1 MKIISA
7 VFNSTHYLEGVNLR
21 KKLFFEG
28 YKNAQDLINDVYE
41 KKSKHIIALE
51 NNVVIG
57 TGRLTLIKEKA
68 VISQMTVVA
77 EKQKQGV
84 GKSIL
89 STLISIAFQSDP
101 TITIQLSAR
110 VLAIP
115 FYLKNNFK
123 VVGKIYPSQKTGI
136 SHQLMVLQNQ

>member
-1 MKIISA
+1 MEIISVA
-7 VFNSTHYLEGVNLR
+7 FNSLFYLEGVNLR

-28 YKNAQDLINDVYE
+28 YTNAQELINDVYE
-41 KKSKHIIALE
+41 KQSKHIIALE

-89 STLISIAFQSDP
+89 STLISIALLSDAI
-101 TITIQLSAR
+101 ITIQLSAR
-110 VLAIP
+110 VSAIP

-123 VVGKIYPSQKTGI
+123 ATGKVYASQKTGI

>member
-1 MKIISA
+1 MKIISVA
-7 VFNSTHYLEGVNLR
+7 FNSNFYLEGVNLR

-28 YKNAQDLINDVYE
+28 YANAQELIDDAYE
-41 KKSKHIIALE
+41 KQSKHIIALD

-57 TGRLTLIKEKA
+57 TGRLTLTKEKA
-68 VISQMTVVA
+68 IISQMTVAV

-89 STLISIAFQSDP
+89 STLISIALLSDP
-101 TITIQLSAR
+101 ITIQLSAR
-110 VLAIP
+110 ISAIP

-123 VVGKIYPSQKTGI
+123 PTGKPYASQKTGI
-136 SHQLMVLQNQ
+136 PHQLMVFQNQ